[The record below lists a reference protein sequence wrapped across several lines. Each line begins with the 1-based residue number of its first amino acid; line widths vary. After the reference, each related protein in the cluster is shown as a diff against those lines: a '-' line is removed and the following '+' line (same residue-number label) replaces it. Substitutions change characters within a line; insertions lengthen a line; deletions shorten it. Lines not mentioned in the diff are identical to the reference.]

1 MGNLSNIFGGSF
13 TPPVESIPK
22 TPEAQLIEAMLDAGL
37 TPPATIHLDGKI
49 HRFCTSGKKGDS
61 GWYVVFSDGVP
72 AGQFGDWRTGVAVSF
87 RADIGRPL
95 TAIEEMAHTR
105 RMAEAKAIR
114 EKEEKAKHESAANTV
129 DIIWS
134 SAIHA
139 GSEHPY
145 LKRKH
150 IEAHGARVTGDG
162 RLIVPLYNSEG
173 KLCSIQYISGD
184 GDKKYHPGGETGE
197 CFWSIGTYDTTKP
210 VYIAEGFATAATIAE
225 VTGAYTNVAYSASN
239 LVPVTRIAREQYKN
253 SNIIVAD
260 NDTSGTGQKYADQA
274 AAKYGAKV
282 VMPPSYGDANDYVAA
297 GGDLINLLNPPA
309 DDWLVQAD
317 EFSHKP
323 SPLKWFVKD
332 WIQEN
337 ALIMVHGPSGAG
349 KSFLVLDWCLRMA
362 SGITE
367 WAGRKVK
374 PVNVLYLAGE
384 GHWGLKGRIAA
395 FKQKHNVKN
404 LSMFVSKSGCD
415 INTQEGYRQVVEH
428 IRRLPFKPDIIVID
442 TLHRFYHGDENSS
455 QDAKT
460 MLEACSALM
469 IEFNC
474 TILLVHHT
482 GVSDEAQHRARGSS
496 AWRGSLDIEIS
507 VTPIKGVGN
516 DEGGTNFSVIQKKAK
531 DSELA
536 RPIFAKLEVVNLDG
550 WFDEAGESVTS
561 AVVQIT
567 EEPTEEKKGSKVSA
581 HMKLFAEAWLDCGK
595 ELSADNNPI
604 ISRSALADY
613 LERKAIYDTPAKLK
627 ASLHQGNHSNFIG
640 SLVLAGI
647 IRINNSGVRNH
658 TQFEAINDD
667 FCSSLMLQSK

>member
-1 MGNLSNIFGGSF
+1 MGNLSNILGGSF
-13 TPPVESIPK
+13 TPPAEAIPK
-22 TPEAQLIEAMLDAGL
+22 SPEVQLIEAMMDAGI
-37 TPPATIHLDGKI
+37 TPPAQVHLDGKI
-49 HRFCTSGKKGDS
+49 HRFCASGKKGDS

-87 RADIGRPL
+87 RADVGRQL

-114 EKEEKAKHESAANTV
+114 EQEEKVKHEVAANTV
-129 DIIWS
+129 EIIWS
-134 SAIHA
+134 SATHA
-139 GSEHPY
+139 GADHPY
-145 LKRKH
+145 LKRKQ
-150 IEAHGARVTGDG
+150 IETHGARVTGDG
-162 RLIVPLYNSEG
+162 RLIVPLYNAEG

-197 CFWSIGTYDTTKP
+197 CFWTIGEYDATKP

-225 VTGAYTNVAYSASN
+225 VTGAYTIVAYSASN
-239 LVPVTRIAREQYKN
+239 LVPVTRIAREQYNN
-253 SNIIVAD
+253 SIIIVAD

-282 VMPPSYGDANDYVAA
+282 VMPPTHGDANDYVAS

-317 EFSHKP
+317 DFSAKP

-332 WIQEN
+332 WLQEK

-362 SGITE
+362 SGLTD
-367 WAGRKVK
+367 WAGHKVK

-395 FKQKHNVKN
+395 FKQKHNVNN
-404 LSMFVSKSGCD
+404 LSMFVSKSGVD
-415 INTQEGYRQVVEH
+415 INTPEGYRQVTEH
-428 IRRLPFKPDIIVID
+428 IRSLPFKPDMIVID

-460 MLEACSALM
+460 MLEACAALM
-469 IEFNC
+469 REFDC
-474 TILLVHHT
+474 SILLVHHT
-482 GVSDEAQHRARGSS
+482 GVSEEAQHRARGSS
-496 AWRGSLDIEIS
+496 AWRGALDIEIS
-507 VTPIKGVGN
+507 VTPLKSEN
-516 DEGGTNFSVIQKKAK
+516 EGTAFSIVQRKAK

-536 RPIFAKLEVVNLDG
+536 RPIFARLEVVSIAG
-550 WFDEAGESVTS
+550 WFDEDGDQVTS
-561 AVVQIT
+561 AVVEIT
-567 EEPTEEKKGSKVSA
+567 EAPEDKSKGVGIGEYV
-581 HMKLFAEAWLDCGK
+581 KLWGEAWFQCGK
-595 ELSADNNPI
+595 EFSENGNPI

-613 LERKAIYDTPAKLK
+613 LQKKGIYEKESAIKAALSPSNHNKFIGALILADIIRVHNAGVKGHTRFEAVNGELC
-627 ASLHQGNHSNFIG
+627 ASL
-640 SLVLAGI
+640 
-647 IRINNSGVRNH
+647 
-658 TQFEAINDD
+658 T
-667 FCSSLMLQSK
+667 LQNGA